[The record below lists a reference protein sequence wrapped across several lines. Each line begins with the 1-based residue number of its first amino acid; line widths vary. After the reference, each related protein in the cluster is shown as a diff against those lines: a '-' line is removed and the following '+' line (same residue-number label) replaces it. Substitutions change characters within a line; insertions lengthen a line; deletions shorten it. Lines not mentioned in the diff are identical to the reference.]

1 MKRAA
6 VNIDHLQ
13 RRNLE
18 LKDIIDEKESH
29 IRSLSAAQQRV
40 DYGISASALGVHTNM
55 NANPVSNSS
64 SVLPS
69 HPVFVPAPS
78 NTASSVAGGSTSIN
92 DNGLYLS
99 RANIS
104 AISDHEVNNPRLM
117 HRSRVG
123 RARDGT
129 YLRPGSAATIRQVPK
144 KSHLNGHRGHNHRS
158 IDEDGKDSADGHYYA
173 RHSHR
178 AAATTAVDSSILS
191 DSSADS
197 LWAAENQNLRRR
209 IKDLETLNFNLQ
221 KVVQVSEDIEAELQ
235 GQLNELRSQVI
246 CLIGIRTQYFKISC
260 VII

>member
-29 IRSLSAAQQRV
+29 IRSLSAAQQQQRA
-40 DYGISASALGVHTNM
+40 DYGISASALGIHTNM
-55 NANPVSNSS
+55 NANAISNSS

-78 NTASSVAGGSTSIN
+78 ITASSIAGLSTSIN
-92 DNGLYLS
+92 DDGLYLG

-117 HRSRVG
+117 HRSRLG

-129 YLRPGSAATIRQVPK
+129 YLRPGSAATLRQVPK

-158 IDEDGKDSADGHYYA
+158 IDEDGEGSTDDHYNA

-178 AAATTAVDSSILS
+178 VAATTAVDSSILS

-246 CLIGIRTQYFKISC
+246 YLICIRIQYLFLK
-260 VII
+260 